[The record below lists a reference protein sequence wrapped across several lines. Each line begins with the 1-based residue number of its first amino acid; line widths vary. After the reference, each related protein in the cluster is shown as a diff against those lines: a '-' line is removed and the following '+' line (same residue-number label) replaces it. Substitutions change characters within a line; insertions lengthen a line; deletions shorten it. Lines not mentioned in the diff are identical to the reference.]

1 MRFEI
6 DSENWIEI
14 TISSETSWVESSVF
28 GHRSRKDFKS
38 FHDAKKHFE
47 DQGEYLVE
55 LNRFLQLCQVVGDDN
70 DFTI

>member
-14 TISSETSWVESSVF
+14 TINSETYRIESSVL
-28 GHRSRKDFKS
+28 GNKSQKDFKS
-38 FHDAKKHFE
+38 FHDAKKHFQ

-55 LNRFLQLCQVVGDDN
+55 LNRFLKLCQNV
-70 DFTI
+70 FTS